1 MVRRHHLIE
10 IKGIKEL
17 TLSISSTPHHASLP
31 PINHSIERNHGSQ
44 IASMGVLQQNPGADR
59 TYRGQHES
67 DAFDPDRTSRDRL
80 GLVRRA
86 PERPRREC
94 GTSGDHG
101 EACHPACGVDRAA
114 KPFEHVADRDRTEEA
129 GCEPSKRV
137 WRKRGAPLCRIRSSD
152 GAAGKRTPLDAASAK
167 SKHTRTDFDPGGPM
181 NWIVEAEAA
190 LLWGTAKQRETPS
203 IINAAAEA
211 EAVQAYNRAVDA
223 LEGRISARNMRS
235 LTRRGLVD
243 AWKVASG
250 KPLLAAARAPGH
262 ISEWSPSESLDRFRK
277 CSLALCRG

>member
-1 MVRRHHLIE
+1 
-10 IKGIKEL
+10 
-17 TLSISSTPHHASLP
+17 
-31 PINHSIERNHGSQ
+31 
-44 IASMGVLQQNPGADR
+44 
-59 TYRGQHES
+59 
-67 DAFDPDRTSRDRL
+67 
-80 GLVRRA
+80 
-86 PERPRREC
+86 
-94 GTSGDHG
+94 
-101 EACHPACGVDRAA
+101 
-114 KPFEHVADRDRTEEA
+114 
-129 GCEPSKRV
+129 
-137 WRKRGAPLCRIRSSD
+137 
-152 GAAGKRTPLDAASAK
+152 
-167 SKHTRTDFDPGGPM
+167 M